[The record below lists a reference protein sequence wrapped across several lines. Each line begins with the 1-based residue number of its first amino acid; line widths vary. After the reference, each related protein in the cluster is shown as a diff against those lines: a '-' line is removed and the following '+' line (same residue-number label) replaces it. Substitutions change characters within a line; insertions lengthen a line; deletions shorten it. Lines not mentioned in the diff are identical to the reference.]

1 MAASAGSVALARRE
15 TPRIAVSPYA
25 LLLVPLLAM
34 LLALY
39 AYPLAKVLW
48 ISFSDPEIGF
58 QNYEKLVTAR
68 GIQRMLWTTFKICAI
83 TTFFSMLFGY
93 LVSYA
98 MIHVGERHRLWMMLF
113 VLVPFWVSVLARAFS
128 WVTLLGDT
136 GIVNDLLIG
145 AGVTTE
151 PVAMMRNQLGVL
163 IGMVHYMVPYAVLP
177 LYAAMKGIDP
187 RVVSASR
194 GLGAGPFE
202 AFWRVFL
209 PLSLPGIIAAGVL
222 VFILT
227 LGFFVTPAILG
238 GGKTIMV
245 AEYVSAQILTTARW
259 GIGSMCAM
267 VLLLLVFLLLGI
279 MSRFVDLRSL
289 FGAK

>member
-1 MAASAGSVALARRE
+1 MAASAGSVALAGRE
-15 TPRIAVSPYA
+15 TPRVAVSPYV
-25 LLLVPLLAM
+25 LLLLPLLLL

-58 QNYEKLVTAR
+58 QNYEKLVTTR
-68 GIQRMLWTTFKICAI
+68 GIQRMLFTTFKICVI
-83 TTFFSMLFGY
+83 TTFFAMLFGY
-93 LVSYA
+93 LVAYA
-98 MIHVGERHRLWMMLF
+98 MIHVTERHRLWMMLF

-136 GIVNDLLIG
+136 GLVNDALIG
-145 AGVTTE
+145 AGLTE
-151 PVAMMRNQLGVL
+151 EPIAMMRNQLGVL

-187 RVVSASR
+187 RVVSAAR

-238 GGKTIMV
+238 GGKTIMI

-259 GIGSMCAM
+259 GIGAMSAM
-267 VLLLLVFLLLGI
+267 VLLLLVFLLLAI
-279 MSRFVDLRSL
+279 MSRFVDLRTL

>member
-1 MAASAGSVALARRE
+1 
-15 TPRIAVSPYA
+15 
-25 LLLVPLLAM
+25 
-34 LLALY
+34 
-39 AYPLAKVLW
+39 
-48 ISFSDPEIGF
+48 
-58 QNYEKLVTAR
+58 
-68 GIQRMLWTTFKICAI
+68 
-83 TTFFSMLFGY
+83 
-93 LVSYA
+93 
-98 MIHVGERHRLWMMLF
+98 
-113 VLVPFWVSVLARAFS
+113 
-128 WVTLLGDT
+128 VTLLGDT

-187 RVVSASR
+187 RVVSAAR